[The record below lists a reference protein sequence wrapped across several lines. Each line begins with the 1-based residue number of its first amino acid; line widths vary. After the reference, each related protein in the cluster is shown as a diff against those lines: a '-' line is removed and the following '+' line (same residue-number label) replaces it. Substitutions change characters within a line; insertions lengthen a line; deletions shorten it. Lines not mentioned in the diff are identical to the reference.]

1 MDTSEP
7 LDANRVWFR
16 LIRLH
21 GKMSVAFGKR
31 LRDINLS
38 IPQCDVLCAL
48 MEREGVSQQDLAERL
63 FVTKGNISGLIDRL
77 VTSELVERRK
87 LKGDRRTHA
96 IHLTPKG
103 RNLGVQGL
111 ALQRA
116 FVEQVLGRLDSA
128 QLAQMDALFTVT
140 DDILTRT
147 EAEAPAEDPK

>member
-1 MDTSEP
+1 MDTPEP
-7 LDANRVWFR
+7 LDAHRVWFR

-21 GKMSVAFGKR
+21 GKLSVAFGKR
-31 LRDINLS
+31 LRDIHLS

-77 VTSELVERRK
+77 VSSQLVERRK

-96 IHLTPKG
+96 IYLTPQG
-103 RNLGVQGL
+103 RNLGVQGS

-116 FVEQVLGRLDSA
+116 FVEQVLGRLDHA
-128 QLAQMDALFTVT
+128 QLVGLDAL
-140 DDILTRT
+140 LTLT
-147 EAEAPAEDPK
+147 GDMLTQAEASAEDPK